1 MSRRYWVWTVN
12 NYIGIPIFNP
22 KYMDYLG
29 WAPQVG
35 ESGTPHLQGYV
46 QFSKPRVLSRVVSA
60 LKDAGPAHVE
70 PARGTGQQ
78 ARDYYAV
85 DEKGTNTGPV
95 EEFGTLDPAA
105 VNAVA
110 KANQGVRNDLKAVEK
125 ALREGQAISLVRAEW
140 PDIWAKYQH
149 WVNWIISDMDR
160 GERKDPVYPIVLPW
174 CSIPKP
180 DPAEKKRH
188 WWIWGPPDVGKTN
201 ITQTAMAGMKV
212 YSAGPNAKYRFESY
226 EHEDIVLFDDCV
238 PTLQEIL
245 DATNTWHIQRERVG
259 GKRYSS
265 GYWKVGHSRT
275 LVILANHA
283 PKDWP
288 ASFHARFNVLYV
300 GPSVGAAAPPAP
312 PASPGG
318 AWDLGAQVLL
328 AAAR

>member
-12 NYIGIPIFNP
+12 NYIGEPIFNP

-35 ESGTPHLQGYV
+35 DSGTPHLQGYV
-46 QFSKPRVLSRVVSA
+46 QFTKPRVMARVVTA

-70 PARGTGQQ
+70 AAKGTGQQ

-85 DEKGTNTGPV
+85 DEKGTNVGEVV
-95 EEFGTLDPAA
+95 EHGALDPDA
-105 VNAVA
+105 VNTPA
-110 KANQGVRNDLKAVEK
+110 KANQGTRVDLKTVEK
-125 ALREGQAISLVRAEW
+125 ALREGQPLSLVRAEW
-140 PDIWAKYQH
+140 PDVFAKYQH
-149 WVNWIISDMDR
+149 WVNWIVSDMDR
-160 GERKDPVYPIVLPW
+160 GERKEVVYPIVLPW

-188 WWIWGPPDVGKTN
+188 WWIWGPPDVGKTH

-212 YSAGPNAKYRFESY
+212 FSAGPQPKYRFEGY

-245 DATNTWHIQRERVG
+245 DATNTWLIQRERVG

-265 GYWKVGHSRT
+265 GYWKVGHCRT

-288 ASFHARFNVLYV
+288 ASFHARFNVVAV
-300 GPSVGAAAPPAP
+300 GRPTAAAPPAP
-312 PASPGG
+312 PNIGEG
-318 AWDLGAQVLL
+318 ALGLMLGAL
-328 AAAR
+328 